1 MKIRLFTIGASLAMM
16 AVPALAQ
23 QTYADYNHST
33 DFTKFHTYAWGR
45 GPNANSISNSFLA
58 QAAQGAVNSQLQAK
72 GLTLVQESQ
81 NPDIIVIGSG
91 GLKQQT
97 TYNAWGTGGMRFGG
111 GMATV
116 TPETNVIG
124 TLVIDIYDTQGK
136 VLVWRGMAS
145 NTLNQSNSNKNN
157 QIVTKAVQK
166 LFKQYP

>member
-1 MKIRLFTIGASLAMM
+1 MKTRLLAMGAFLLM
-16 AVPALAQ
+16 IAAPALAQ

-33 DFTKFHTYAWGR
+33 DFTQFHTYAWGQ
-45 GPNANSISNSFLA
+45 GPNPNQIANSFLA
-58 QAAQGAVNSQLQAK
+58 QQAQSAVNAQLQAK

-81 NPDIIVIGSG
+81 NPDLVVIGSG

-97 TYNAWGTGGMRFGG
+97 TYNAWSTGGWRFGG
-111 GMATV
+111 GTTTV

-124 TLVIDIYDTQGK
+124 TLVIDIYSAKDK
-136 VLVWRGMAS
+136 ALVWRGMAS
-145 NTLNQSNSNKNN
+145 NTLNMSNSSKNN

>member
-1 MKIRLFTIGASLAMM
+1 MKNKLFAIGAFLLIMTAP
-16 AVPALAQ
+16 VLAQ

-33 DFTKFHTYAWGR
+33 DFTQFHTYAWGQ
-45 GPNANSISNSFLA
+45 GPNPNQIANSFLA
-58 QAAQGAVNSQLQAK
+58 QTAQSAVNTQLHAK

-81 NPDIIVIGSG
+81 NPDLIVIGSG

-97 TYNAWGTGGMRFGG
+97 TYNAWGTGGWRFGG

-116 TPETNVIG
+116 TPDTSVIG
-124 TLVIDIYDTQGK
+124 TMVIDIYNAKGK

-145 NTLNQSNSNKNN
+145 NTLNESNSSKNN